1 MSTFGFEF
9 WTFLIVDDAE
19 RIGLDAQIRTIL
31 RSAGAQAI
39 HAARDGDQAL
49 KMLEQIRFDVI
60 ICPCNTAPMD
70 GLELVRRIRAGTDT
84 ETPPSTAVVMPV
96 NPGELDRV
104 PEVREQGN
112 IGFIERPVS
121 GEFLLAGVRKVLGG
135 QQEGAAVTFETPA
148 TEETPKGGRA
158 DVKVL
163 SGFEFWNFL
172 IVDDA
177 DHVGLDAQIRTIL
190 RSAGAQAIHAARDG
204 DQALKML
211 EQIRFDVIICPCNT
225 APMDGLELVRR
236 IRAGTD
242 SETPPSTAVV
252 MPVNPG
258 DLDRVPEAREQGN
271 IGFIERP
278 VSGEILLA
286 CVRKVLGGQQEGAAV
301 TFETPTT
308 EETPKGGRTDTK
320 FLSGFEFWKFL
331 IVDDA
336 DRVGLA
342 LQIGTILRSAGAQAI
357 EEAPDGTQASKM
369 LEQTPFDVII
379 CPWNMAPMDGLEFV
393 RRIRAGEEAETP
405 SSIPI
410 IMITGSVDFNRV
422 PEAREEGAIGFVAKP
437 IEGES
442 LISRIRKVFEQQR
455 DAQRPSEAERPLL
468 IRQWASPDSSGGRID
483 AGDGEFP
490 APETVESSPADATPD
505 QAPVP
510 GEEGSAA
517 VTAPKDASLPLP
529 EQVAKSAT
537 PQETPLTAEDRTEPR
552 EAREPDPPR
561 PPGETRALAKK
572 PASERTGP
580 EPMPASV
587 PPSSL
592 ILSST
597 SKERGDVFGAEK
609 PAPTPKEAGNV
620 VSLPWGTGRMP
631 SNFAPPS
638 ARANGAP
645 GADTA
650 APQAAPDAQAP
661 PPPVPPAAPAAQA
674 PPPPA
679 PPAAPV
685 AQAPPPPAPP
695 AAPAAVPLTN
705 GLIPSGPAPSS
716 AELAK
721 KSAVTQETLLAALLK
736 PSK

>member
-1 MSTFGFEF
+1 
-9 WTFLIVDDAE
+9 
-19 RIGLDAQIRTIL
+19 
-31 RSAGAQAI
+31 
-39 HAARDGDQAL
+39 
-49 KMLEQIRFDVI
+49 
-60 ICPCNTAPMD
+60 
-70 GLELVRRIRAGTDT
+70 
-84 ETPPSTAVVMPV
+84 
-96 NPGELDRV
+96 
-104 PEVREQGN
+104 
-112 IGFIERPVS
+112 
-121 GEFLLAGVRKVLGG
+121 GG
-135 QQEGAAVTFETPA
+135 QQEGAAVTFETPT

-158 DVKVL
+158 DVKAL

-190 RSAGAQAIHAARDG
+190 RSAGAQTIHEARDG
-204 DQALKML
+204 GQALKML
-211 EQIRFDVIICPCNT
+211 ERIRFDAIICPCNT

-258 DLDRVPEAREQGN
+258 DLDRFPEAREQGN

-308 EETPKGGRTDTK
+308 EETPKGGRTDAK

-357 EEAPDGTQASKM
+357 EEAPDGAQASKM

-422 PEAREEGAIGFVAKP
+422 PEARKEGAIGFVAKP

-468 IRQWASPDSSGGRID
+468 IRQWASPDSSGGRKRESAAD
-483 AGDGEFP
+483 AGDGEFL

-510 GEEGSAA
+510 GEEGPAA
-517 VTAPKDASLPLP
+517 VTAPKDASLP
-529 EQVAKSAT
+529 
-537 PQETPLTAEDRTEPR
+537 PQETPLIAEDRTEPR
-552 EAREPDPPR
+552 EAREPVPPG
-561 PPGETRALAKK
+561 PPGETRVLAKK
-572 PASERTGP
+572 SPRERTDP

-592 ILSST
+592 FQSST

-620 VSLPWGTGRMP
+620 VFLPWGTGRMP

-650 APQAAPDAQAP
+650 APDAQQAPPPPPAPPAAPAAQAPPPPEPQAVPAAQAPPPPEPQAPPAAQAP

-679 PPAAPV
+679 PPA
-685 AQAPPPPAPP
+685 
-695 AAPAAVPLTN
+695 VPLTN
-705 GLIPSGPAPSS
+705 GLIPSGPAPSP